1 MYKRRGVGKGAGQQ
15 NGPRN
20 MDLLEIGTG
29 RTAEVEVR
37 MGCNRIDK
45 WPSRLGIIVSYKIRN
60 HLKHNI
66 NM

>member
-29 RTAEVEVR
+29 RTAEVEER
-37 MGCNRIDK
+37 MGREGGVTELT
-45 WPSRLGIIVSYKIRN
+45 SG
-60 HLKHNI
+60 HQG
-66 NM
+66 